1 MSLFNPIES
10 EVGNNREVINLVNT
24 YMWLGIIFFAC
35 VIVSIILVAIFDKK
49 IYLLGVL
56 FIIHSIIFF
65 IKWQ

>member
-56 FIIHSIIFF
+56 FIIHSIIFL
-65 IKWQ
+65 

>member
-49 IYLLGVL
+49 IYY
-56 FIIHSIIFF
+56 
-65 IKWQ
+65 